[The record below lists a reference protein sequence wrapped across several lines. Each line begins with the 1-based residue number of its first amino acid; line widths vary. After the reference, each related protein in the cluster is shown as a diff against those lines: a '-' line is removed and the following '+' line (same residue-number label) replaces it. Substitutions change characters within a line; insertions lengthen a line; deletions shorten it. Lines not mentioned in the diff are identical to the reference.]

1 MAVNFF
7 IPKQI
12 NVGYQERANTYT
24 GKLAYI
30 IYYDEKG
37 KLRKETSWNSW
48 RKTDLGNDIFDND
61 PTSGFV
67 LNKKAGD
74 YSTGWNH
81 RQAYV
86 RVHDPRG
93 FEFEISVQN
102 LLYILE
108 NATSTKGK
116 GLEGDF
122 IYGWDGTELVLIPC
136 EAPDY
141 KELVALNDLRHAGK
155 KIGAKDMKLGAT
167 YLTKKNEEYSYLGK
181 FTEYNWRGEPSAK
194 PKFWFC
200 EKDGD
205 KKWFRTMSTVTN
217 KFIEV
222 ISEDCVEDYASIMD
236 ELAYNRYYSPVDIS
250 KDVYEPYTAE
260 ELKSKLEPG
269 KYYRQNSQRVWVRG
283 VKDSVAVYYRDKDGV
298 DHYEWEILNPLYD
311 SRAYRNSQPYY
322 TKYEASKIEDVI
334 ELLKPNKRYQY
345 LANGNLYGKD

>member
-24 GKLAYI
+24 GRLAYV

-48 RKTDLGNDIFDND
+48 RKQDLGNDIFDND

-116 GLEGDF
+116 GLEGEF

-141 KELVALNDLRHAGK
+141 KELKELNELRHAGK
-155 KIGAKDMKLGAT
+155 KIGTKDMKLGAT
-167 YLTKKNEEYSYLGK
+167 YLTKKNEEYIYLGR
-181 FTEYNWRGEPSAK
+181 FTEYDWRGEPSTK
-194 PKFWFC
+194 PKFWFYNRTLMYYP
-200 EKDGD
+200 
-205 KKWFRTMSTVTN
+205 FVTMSTVSN
-217 KFIEV
+217 KFIQV
-222 ISEDCVEDYASIMD
+222 VSEDCVEDYASLMD
-236 ELAYNRYYSPVDIS
+236 ELALNYKYSPVDAS
-250 KDVYEPYTAE
+250 KTVYEPYTAT
-260 ELKSKLEPG
+260 ELDDSLDNA
-269 KYYRQNSQRVWVRG
+269 RWRNQLTVHVRG
-283 VKDSVAVYYRDKDGV
+283 SEYTVTVYLRGNKYT
-298 DHYEWEILNPLYD
+298 WEVRNPNYNPWNTRESLPF
-311 SRAYRNSQPYY
+311 A
-322 TKYEASKIEDVI
+322 TKYEAETAEAVI
-334 ELLKPNKRYQY
+334 ELLKPCRRKQY
-345 LANGNLYGKD
+345 LANGNFYKED

>member
-48 RKTDLGNDIFDND
+48 RKQDLGNDIFDND

-93 FEFEISVQN
+93 FEFEISIQN

-167 YLTKKNEEYSYLGK
+167 YLTKKNEEYIYLGR
-181 FTEYNWRGEPSAK
+181 FTEYDWAGSPSAK

-200 EKDGD
+200 EKGEG
-205 KKWFRTMSTVTN
+205 KNYFYTLSAVAN
-217 KFIEV
+217 KFIETV
-222 ISEDCVEDYASIMD
+222 SEDCVEDYASIMD
-236 ELAYNRYYSPVDIS
+236 ELSRNYKYSPIDDS
-250 KDVYEPYTAE
+250 KMVFEPYTAT
-260 ELKSKLEPG
+260 ELETVLKNHRWNQMPLWISGQE
-269 KYYRQNSQRVWVRG
+269 R
-283 VKDSVAVYYRDKDGV
+283 SVTVYYRPTETSDR
-298 DHYEWEILNPLYD
+298 YTWEILNPLYD

>member
-12 NVGYQERANTYT
+12 NVGYQERSNTYT

-48 RKTDLGNDIFDND
+48 RKQDLGNDIFDND

-93 FEFEISVQN
+93 FEFEISIQN

-141 KELVALNDLRHAGK
+141 KELEELNALRHAGK
-155 KIGAKDMKLGAT
+155 KIGTKDMKLGAT
-167 YLTKKNEEYSYLGK
+167 YLTKKNEEYIYLGR
-181 FTEYNWRGEPSAK
+181 FTEYDWRGEPSAK

-200 EKDGD
+200 EQGEGKNY
-205 KKWFRTMSTVTN
+205 FYTMSSVSN
-217 KFIEV
+217 KFIET

-236 ELAYNRYYSPVDIS
+236 ELSFNRDYSPIAS
-250 KDVYEPYTAE
+250 YVYEPYTAE
-260 ELKSKLEPG
+260 ELKANLEPG
-269 KYYRQNSQRVWVRG
+269 EFYRQNSTRVWVQG
-283 VKDSVAVYYRDKDGV
+283 VADSVAVYYRERDGV
-298 DHYEWEILNPLYD
+298 GSYTWEIRNPLYD
-311 SRAYRNSQPYY
+311 PMPYHSNQPYSK
-322 TKYEASKIEDVI
+322 KYEAETVEAVI
-334 ELLKPNKRYQY
+334 ELLKPNKRYKY

>member
-1 MAVNFF
+1 MAVDFF

-12 NVGYQERANTYT
+12 NVGYQERRETYT

-48 RKTDLGNDIFDND
+48 RKTDLGNDIFDNE

-122 IYGWDGTELVLIPC
+122 IYGWDKTDLVLIPC

-141 KELVALNDLRHAGK
+141 KELKELNELRHAGK
-155 KIGAKDMKLGAT
+155 KIGTKDMKLGAA
-167 YLTKKNEEYSYLGK
+167 YLTKKNEEYIYLGR
-181 FTEYNWRGEPSAK
+181 FTEYDWHGEPSTK
-194 PKFWFC
+194 PKFWFY
-200 EKDGD
+200 DRTLMYYP
-205 KKWFRTMSTVTN
+205 FVTMSTVSN
-217 KFIEV
+217 KFIQV
-222 ISEDCVEDYASIMD
+222 VSEDCVEDYASLMD
-236 ELAYNRYYSPVDIS
+236 ELALNYKYS
-250 KDVYEPYTAE
+250 
-260 ELKSKLEPG
+260 L
-269 KYYRQNSQRVWVRG
+269 
-283 VKDSVAVYYRDKDGV
+283 
-298 DHYEWEILNPLYD
+298 
-311 SRAYRNSQPYY
+311 
-322 TKYEASKIEDVI
+322 
-334 ELLKPNKRYQY
+334 
-345 LANGNLYGKD
+345 